1 MKRRSLLG
9 YGVLTAASQER
20 IPGAN
25 GRVRIALVGCGGRGR
40 YVSGF
45 MREVNGVELACCA
58 DVDLRK
64 ARREAEAAGGAADVV
79 QDFRKALERKDID
92 AVVVATPDHWHAGVT
107 VMACRAGKHVY
118 IEKPLT
124 HNIREGRALV
134 NAAEAGGTIVQAGL
148 QHRSAPHFEE
158 CAGLVRSGALGKV
171 HFVKIWNANNMGPA
185 GIGTQPDGEAPA
197 ELDWDFYCGPAPL
210 RRYNPLR
217 AGPTFRWFRDYATGF
232 ITDFGAHRFGT
243 VHHVMG
249 VDAPRTVSAS
259 GGRFAVGGMGE
270 MPDLMV
276 ATYEYEGFVLSYE
289 GSNLNAFGMPR
300 GGSGLKY
307 YNQRGLWDR
316 PNGMAFHG
324 TKGTLFADRI
334 GYEYYPEPVRPGAGP
349 AGEAMWKQGAD
360 ATRLHAQ
367 SFIRNIRENR
377 KPEASAEFGHRVTS
391 AALLGNIALA
401 TGAKLKWDAG
411 REEFEGGPAAAGE
424 LLGRDA
430 RGKWDFAGV
439 QTSGKPGGAV

>member
-1 MKRRSLLG
+1 MKRRDLLG
-9 YGVLTAASQER
+9 YGAVTAASQER
-20 IPGAN
+20 IHGAN
-25 GRVRIALVGCGGRGR
+25 GRVRVALVGCGGRGR

-45 MREVNGVELACCA
+45 MRELSGVELACCA

-64 ARREAEAAGGAADVV
+64 ARRAAEAAGGNAEAV
-79 QDFRKALERKDID
+79 QDFRRLLERKDID

-134 NAAEAGGTIVQAGL
+134 KAAGAGGTIVQAGL
-148 QHRSAPHFEE
+148 QHRSAPHFGE
-158 CAGLVRSGALGKV
+158 CAALVRSGALGKV
-171 HFVKIWNANNMGPA
+171 HFVKIWNANNMSPA
-185 GIGTQPDGEAPA
+185 GIGTQPDVEAPA

-210 RRYNPLR
+210 GRYNPLR

-232 ITDFGAHRFGT
+232 IADFGAHRFGT
-243 VHHVMG
+243 VHHIMG

-307 YNQRGLWDR
+307 YNQRGMWDR

-334 GYEYYPEPVRPGAGP
+334 GYEFYPEPGRPGSVP
-349 AGEAMWKQGAD
+349 AGEAVWKQGAD
-360 ATRLHAQ
+360 ATRQHAQ
-367 SFIRNIRENR
+367 SFIRNIRENL

-401 TGAKLKWDAG
+401 AGVKLKWDAA
-411 REEFEGGPAAAGE
+411 REEFEGGPAAAGR
-424 LLGRDA
+424 LLGREA
-430 RGKWDFAGV
+430 RKPWNFA
-439 QTSGKPGGAV
+439 